1 MADARPSRKQARH
14 ARQAGKTVAAGLRA
28 PAMAGNEPRRA
39 MPCLRHCGIALVW
52 AHHETKAA
60 GVMNMN
66 GLGLAGLMAAAA
78 ALAPGFAFAQPQSA
92 GRVVL
97 VPHRA
102 VYDLVLDN
110 GKAAKNVESA
120 RGRIAFDFT
129 GDACEGYA
137 LSFRQVTQLQS
148 GESGPR
154 VIDART
160 TSFEAG
166 DGASYR
172 FRTESSAA
180 GAPTETV
187 DGTASK
193 AGEGYEVKLNAP
205 KAETHSEPVDALFP
219 NAQMKA
225 VIQAAR
231 EGRSTLNVRLYD
243 GANGGKDVYET
254 LSVIGKRI
262 EGKPDEAPLLRPEF
276 EKLARWPVKM
286 SYFKVGS
293 GESTPSYTIS
303 FELYENGVTGAVRL
317 DYGSFALRGTLTR
330 LDLLPQAA
338 CAK

>member
-1 MADARPSRKQARH
+1 MNQTSLRLAAH
-14 ARQAGKTVAAGLRA
+14 AGQIGITALMLAAG
-28 PAMAGNEPRRA
+28 PA
-39 MPCLRHCGIALVW
+39 W
-52 AHHETKAA
+52 AQAKAA
-60 GVMNMN
+60 QP
-66 GLGLAGLMAAAA
+66 
-78 ALAPGFAFAQPQSA
+78 ALD
-92 GRVVL
+92 RVVL
-97 VPHRA
+97 APHRA

-110 GKAAKNVESA
+110 AKASGNIETAK
-120 RGRIAFDFT
+120 GRIAFEFT

-137 LSFRQVTQLQS
+137 LSFRQVTQL
-148 GESGPR
+148 GTEAGPR

-172 FRTESSAA
+172 FKTESSSGGAA
-180 GAPTETV
+180 PETV
-187 DGTASK
+187 DGTAEKS
-193 AGEGYEVKLNAP
+193 GGGYEVKLRQPN
-205 KAETHSEPVDALFP
+205 AETHRDGADALFP

-231 EGRSTLNVRLYD
+231 TGQHTLNVRLYD
-243 GANGGKDVYET
+243 GANSGKEVYDT

-262 EGKPDEAPLLRPEF
+262 ESEPSEKPLQRPEF
-276 EKLARWPVKM
+276 EKMARWPVTI

-303 FELYENGVTGAVRL
+303 FELYENGVTGAIKL

-330 LDLLPQAA
+330 LDLLPQEA

>member
-1 MADARPSRKQARH
+1 
-14 ARQAGKTVAAGLRA
+14 
-28 PAMAGNEPRRA
+28 
-39 MPCLRHCGIALVW
+39 
-52 AHHETKAA
+52 
-60 GVMNMN
+60 MNMN
-66 GLGLAGLMAAAA
+66 GLGLAGFLAAAA
-78 ALAPGFAFAQPQSA
+78 ALANGPVAAQSQST

-110 GKAAKNVESA
+110 GKAARNVESA

-148 GESGPR
+148 GEGGPR

-172 FRTESSAA
+172 FKTESSAG
-180 GAPTETV
+180 GALTETV
-187 DGTASK
+187 DGLASK
-193 AGEGYEVKLNAP
+193 TGDGYEVKLSAP
-205 KAETHSEPVDALFP
+205 KAETHREPLAALFP

-231 EGRSTLNVRLYD
+231 AGQSTLNVRLYD

-254 LSVIGKRI
+254 LSVIGKRVDA
-262 EGKPDEAPLLRPEF
+262 KAVEAPLQRPEF
-276 EKLARWPVKM
+276 ENLARWPVTM

-303 FELYENGVTGAVRL
+303 FDLYENGITGAVRL

-330 LDLLPQAA
+330 LDLLPQAE

>member
-1 MADARPSRKQARH
+1 M
-14 ARQAGKTVAAGLRA
+14 TTNA
-28 PAMAGNEPRRA
+28 P
-39 MPCLRHCGIALVW
+39 
-52 AHHETKAA
+52 
-60 GVMNMN
+60 
-66 GLGLAGLMAAAA
+66 GLAGLIAIAVLWNGV
-78 ALAPGFAFAQPQSA
+78 ALAQPQSA
-92 GRVVL
+92 DRVVL

-102 VYDLVLDN
+102 VYDLVLDG
-110 GKAAKNVESA
+110 GKASKNVESA

-129 GDACEGYA
+129 GDACDGYA

-148 GESGPR
+148 GEGGPR

-172 FRTESSAA
+172 FKTESSAS
-180 GAPTETV
+180 GTPTETV
-187 DGTASK
+187 DGIATRK
-193 AGEGYEVKLNAP
+193 DGGYEVKLTVP
-205 KAETHSEPVDALFP
+205 KAETHREAVAALFP

-231 EGRSTLNVRLYD
+231 AGQTTVNVRLYD

-254 LSVIGKRI
+254 LSVIGKRMDA
-262 EGKPDEAPLLRPEF
+262 KPSELPLQRPEF
-276 EKLARWPVKM
+276 ETLARWPVTM

-293 GESTPSYTIS
+293 GETTPSYTIS

>member
-1 MADARPSRKQARH
+1 MHHQMKAARSMNKIGPGF
-14 ARQAGKTVAAGLRA
+14 AGVLAVAAGLGSSA
-28 PAMAGNEPRRA
+28 
-39 MPCLRHCGIALVW
+39 VW
-52 AHHETKAA
+52 AQ
-60 GVMNMN
+60 
-66 GLGLAGLMAAAA
+66 
-78 ALAPGFAFAQPQSA
+78 APSA
-92 GRVVL
+92 ERVVL

-102 VYDLVLDN
+102 VYDLVLDDAK
-110 GKAAKNVESA
+110 GAKNVESA
-120 RGRIAFDFT
+120 KGRIAFDFT
-129 GDACEGYA
+129 GDACDGYA
-137 LSFRQVTQLQS
+137 LSFRQVTQLQT
-148 GESGPR
+148 GEGGPR

-172 FRTESSAA
+172 FRTESTAS
-180 GAPTETV
+180 GTPTETV

-193 AGEGYEVKLNAP
+193 AGEGYEVKLSAP
-205 KAETHSEPVDALFP
+205 KAETHREAAGALFP

-231 EGRSTLNVRLYD
+231 AGQNTLNVRLYD

-262 EGKPDEAPLLRPEF
+262 EKKPSEEPLQMPEF
-276 EKLARWPVKM
+276 EKLARWPVTM

-293 GESTPSYTIS
+293 GETTPSYSIS

-317 DYGSFALRGTLTR
+317 DYGGFALRGTLTR
-330 LDLLPQAA
+330 LDLLPRTD

>member
-1 MADARPSRKQARH
+1 
-14 ARQAGKTVAAGLRA
+14 
-28 PAMAGNEPRRA
+28 
-39 MPCLRHCGIALVW
+39 LRHCGIAPRIQ
-52 AHHETKAA
+52 HHETKAA

-66 GLGLAGLMAAAA
+66 GLGLAGILAAA
-78 ALAPGFAFAQPQSA
+78 ALASGPALAQPQSA

-148 GESGPR
+148 GEGGPR

-172 FRTESSAA
+172 FKTESSAS

-193 AGEGYEVKLNAP
+193 AGEGYEVKLSAP
-205 KAETHSEPVDALFP
+205 KAEIHRESVDALFP

-231 EGRSTLNVRLYD
+231 AGQSTLNVRLYD

-254 LSVIGKRI
+254 LSVIGRKVDA
-262 EGKPDEAPLLRPEF
+262 KPAETPLQRPEF
-276 EKLARWPVKM
+276 ENLARWPVTM

-293 GESTPSYTIS
+293 GESTPAYTIS

-330 LDLLPQAA
+330 LDLLPQAE

>member
-1 MADARPSRKQARH
+1 MSRD
-14 ARQAGKTVAAGLRA
+14 GFGLVGMIGVAALLTGS
-28 PAMAGNEPRRA
+28 
-39 MPCLRHCGIALVW
+39 
-52 AHHETKAA
+52 
-60 GVMNMN
+60 
-66 GLGLAGLMAAAA
+66 
-78 ALAPGFAFAQPQSA
+78 SA
-92 GRVVL
+92 GWAQAASERVVL
-97 VPHRA
+97 APHRA
-102 VYDLVLDN
+102 VYDLALDN
-110 GKAAKNVESA
+110 SKPSRNIEAA

-137 LSFRQVTQLQS
+137 LSFRQVTQLTS
-148 GESGPR
+148 GEGGPR

-172 FRTESSAA
+172 FKTESSAGDA
-180 GAPTETV
+180 APETV
-187 DGTASK
+187 DGTAQKSG
-193 AGEGYEVKLNAP
+193 AGYEVKLRAP
-205 KAETHSEPVDALFP
+205 KDETHREAADALFP

-231 EGRSTLNVRLYD
+231 AGQTTLNVRLYD
-243 GANGGKDVYET
+243 GANSGKEVYDT

-262 EGKPDEAPLLRPEF
+262 TTKASEEPLQRPEF
-276 EKLARWPVKM
+276 ESLARWPVTI

-293 GESTPSYTIS
+293 GETTPAYTIS

-330 LDLLPQAA
+330 LDLLPQQD